1 MTLICFNSNSF
12 HYFLTYIPLRAC
24 ILNHIIISKKLI
36 WISVQK
42 CPVIKKKQNGKVDT
56 RETNPLYF
64 NNRPQEEGGE
74 RKGGKKLHAMQLQK
88 KKE

>member
-1 MTLICFNSNSF
+1 MS
-12 HYFLTYIPLRAC
+12 YD
-24 ILNHIIISKKLI
+24 
-36 WISVQK
+36 
-42 CPVIKKKQNGKVDT
+42 KKKQNGKVDT

-64 NNRPQEEGGE
+64 NNRPQEGGE